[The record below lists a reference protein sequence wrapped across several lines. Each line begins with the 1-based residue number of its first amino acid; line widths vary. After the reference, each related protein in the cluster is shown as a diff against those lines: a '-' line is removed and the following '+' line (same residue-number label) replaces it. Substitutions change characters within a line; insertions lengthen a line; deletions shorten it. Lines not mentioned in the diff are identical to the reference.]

1 MKDKLV
7 RLSDVR
13 DIPDMLIGP
22 QDVYAGNG
30 ELLEHTNGWQPL
42 DLADPKY
49 AAAPDPPAIH
59 GMLYARKRH
68 VLSGPPES
76 AKTLIAYLLL
86 LSAMRD
92 GWHVAIID
100 FEMGPTAARQLLHEL
115 GATQDELTDIYY
127 VEPSAP
133 PNEANYQALI
143 GHEIRLVL
151 LDAAI
156 GAYDA
161 QGLDDNKRQDA
172 EKFAGTWTAP
182 LWQAE
187 IATLLIDHVVK
198 NVDGRGKYTIGSE
211 RKLGGA
217 DVHLGLEALKTL
229 SRGGSGLIK
238 VHVHKDRP
246 GYMPRPSVAVLEL
259 ASDPDTHHISW
270 QIRDPHPVDEEGAFK
285 PTIYMERVSREL
297 EKHDDPLSRNQIE
310 EAVQGKRDYVRDAL
324 DHLVADGYVSESV
337 GPRNARM
344 FASIAPYRKP
354 PDDLAPTSPPPRP
367 GEDIDDFAPTP
378 LTGVSAGR
386 GQSDAEATS
395 PRPGEID
402 VFDPAVQRMLDD
414 DIPF

>member
-7 RLSDVR
+7 RLSEVR

-30 ELLEHTNGWQPL
+30 EQLEHTNGWQPL

-76 AKTLIAYLLL
+76 AKTLVAYLLL

-133 PNEANYQALI
+133 PSEANYQALI
-143 GHEIRLVL
+143 ECETRLVL

-172 EKFAGTWTAP
+172 EKFAGTWIAP

-259 ASDPDTHHISW
+259 TSDPDTHHITW
-270 QIRDPHPVDEEGAFK
+270 QIRDPAPTDQEGRWK

-297 EKHDDPLSRNQIE
+297 QKHDEPRSQKQVE
-310 EAVQGKRDYVRDAL
+310 EAVEGRATYTRQAL
-324 DHLVADGYVSESV
+324 EHLVDEGYISLEI
-337 GPRNARM
+337 GPRSAKLY
-344 FASIAPYRKP
+344 ASIKPYLK
-354 PDDLAPTSPPPRP
+354 PDDDLVPTSSHLVPDEVVPPRP
-367 GEDIDDFAPTP
+367 TSSPPYRGTSVARDEEDE
-378 LTGVSAGR
+378 V
-386 GQSDAEATS
+386 TS
-395 PRPGEID
+395 SREID
-402 VFDPAVQRMLDD
+402 VFDPEVQALLDD